1 MKKMYQIEP
10 GAAHPPGAVP
20 DEQGVNFSIFSQH
33 ATSVELLLFARQDD
47 PEPVQVIPLDPMQH
61 RTYHCWH
68 VYVRGLKTGIHYAY
82 RFEGPHDLHG
92 RGDRFNRNK
101 VVLDP
106 YARGITTT
114 LWRRSDALGPD
125 DNLHTCM
132 RCTVVDVSGYDWQGD
147 RPLKKPMSETIIY
160 EMHVGGFTRSPSS
173 GCHSPGTFAGVI
185 EKIPYL
191 KALGITAVELMPI
204 FAFDEQGNRFLSPV
218 DGQPLKNYWG
228 YDPICHF
235 ALHPAYGL
243 SPTEGDHVRDFR
255 DMVKALHKAGIEV
268 ILDVVFNH
276 SGEGDHLG
284 PTISFKGIDNSIY
297 YDLDPKDRQYYV
309 DYSGCGNTFKCNH
322 PVVAKLI
329 AECLE
334 YWVEEMHVDGFR
346 LDEASVL
353 VRGGDGRPIK
363 YPPVLW
369 HIELNERLADTK
381 FFVEAWDA
389 AGLYQVGNF
398 PIYRWSEWN
407 GRYRDVIRRF
417 VRGDPGMVDSVATCI
432 AGSADLYQETERMPI
447 NSLNFI
453 TCHDGFT
460 LNDLVTY
467 NHKRNKAN
475 GEENRDGSDANWSW
489 NCGVEGET
497 SDRAIEA
504 LRQRQIKNF
513 LAILMLSQ
521 GIPLLLAGDEIRR
534 TQRGN
539 NNAYCQDNEIS
550 WIDWRL
556 VEKNGGLFRFF
567 KLMIAFRKHHPNV
580 RRKHFFTGKPNEHG
594 MRDIDWHSC
603 RLFSPDW
610 HDSDCHLLAFTI
622 WGLSQDDDLHVMLN
636 MGDRGLDFEVPALEG
651 RSWLKVIDTALPS
664 PMDIAEPGKE
674 TAVPANMCFVDRHS
688 VVVLICRRNSLMI
701 TTVGGYHQS

>member
-1 MKKMYQIEP
+1 MVQSAEGDVQGVMMEMYQHIER
-10 GAAHPPGAVP
+10 GTAHPLGAVP
-20 DEQGVNFSIFSQH
+20 DEQGVNFSIYSQH
-33 ATSVELLLFARQDD
+33 ATSVELLLFAKPDD
-47 PEPVQVIPLDPMQH
+47 PEPVQVIPLDPLRH
-61 RTYHCWH
+61 RTFHFWH
-68 VYVRGLKTGIHYAY
+68 VYVRGLRPGMHYAY
-82 RFEGPHDLHG
+82 RFDGSHDLHG
-92 RGDRFNRNK
+92 KGDRSNRNK

-106 YARGITTT
+106 YAREITTR
-114 LWRRSDALGPD
+114 LWHHLDACGPD
-125 DNLHTCM
+125 DNVRTCLRGM
-132 RCTVVDVSGYDWQGD
+132 VVEASGYDWQGD
-147 RPLKKPMSETIIY
+147 LPLKRPMIETIIY

-235 ALHPAYGL
+235 APHPAYGR
-243 SPTEGDHVRDFR
+243 SPADQDHVRDFR
-255 DMVKALHKAGIEV
+255 DMVKALHQAEIEV

-276 SGEGDHLG
+276 TGEGDHLG

-297 YDLDPKDRQYYV
+297 YDLDPRDRQYYM
-309 DYSGCGNTFKCNH
+309 DYSGCGNTLKCNH

-353 VRGGDGRPIK
+353 ARGGDGRPIK

-381 FFVEAWDA
+381 FIVEAWDA
-389 AGLYQVGNF
+389 GGLYQVGNF
-398 PIYRWSEWN
+398 PIDRWSEWN
-407 GRYRDVIRRF
+407 GRYRDAIRRF
-417 VRGDPGMVDSVATCI
+417 VRGDPGMVGAVATCI
-432 AGSADLYQETERMPI
+432 AGSADLYQEAGRMPVNGI
-447 NSLNFI
+447 NFI

-460 LNDLVTY
+460 LNDLVSY
-467 NHKRNKAN
+467 HRKHNEAN
-475 GEENRDGSDANWSW
+475 GEENRDGSNVNWSW

-497 SDRAIEA
+497 SDPAIEA
-504 LRQRQIKNF
+504 LRQQQIKNF
-513 LAILMLSQ
+513 LAVLMLSQ
-521 GIPLLLAGDEIRR
+521 GIPMILAGDEIRR

-550 WIDWRL
+550 WFDWKL
-556 VEKNGGLFRFF
+556 VEKNEELFRFF
-567 KLMIAFRKHHPNV
+567 KLMIAFRKHHPHLC
-580 RRKHFFTGKPNEHG
+580 REHFFTGEPDEHG
-594 MRDIDWHSC
+594 VRDIEWHGC
-603 RLFSPDW
+603 RLFSPGW
-610 HDSDCHLLAFTI
+610 HDPHCRTLAFTI

-636 MGDRGLDFEVPALEG
+636 MAESGLDFEIPPLKG
-651 RSWLKVIDTALPS
+651 RRWLKVIDTALPS
-664 PMDIAEPGKE
+664 PLDIAEPGEE
-674 TAVPANMCFVDRHS
+674 TAVPGSRYHVSKHS
-688 VVVLICRRNSLMI
+688 VVVL
-701 TTVGGYHQS
+701 VGT